1 MFRIKICGVRSRQD
15 VVAVIDAGA
24 DAVGFNF
31 FPRSTRYI
39 SPREASQI
47 AAGIPRGI
55 AKVGVFVNSPLG
67 EIREIA
73 FRVGLHWI
81 QLHGDEPPEFLAKLR
96 PLNCIKAFRIGHG
109 DLEPLRKFLVD
120 CEKINVVPSAILFDA
135 VKDGEYGG
143 TGQTFDWGLAIQYQK
158 MMPGVPPLILSGGL
172 NPDNVRKAIETV
184 RPAAVDV
191 ASGVEDAPAK
201 KSPERIKLFVTAAK
215 EAWAAIEQASGL

>member
-15 VVAVIDAGA
+15 VVAVVEAGA

-31 FPRSTRYI
+31 FPRSVRYI

-47 AAGIPRGI
+47 SAGVPRGI

-81 QLHGDEPPEFLAKLR
+81 QLHGDETPEFLVKLR
-96 PLNCIKAFRIGHG
+96 PLNCIKAFRVGPG
-109 DLEPLRKFLVD
+109 GLDPVRQFLVD

-135 VKDGEYGG
+135 VQDGEYGG
-143 TGQTFDWGLAIQYQK
+143 TGQTCDWHLAVEYQK
-158 MMPGVPPLILSGGL
+158 MMPGAPPLILSGGL

-184 RPAAVDV
+184 RPAAIDV
-191 ASGVEDAPAK
+191 ASGVEELPGE
-201 KSPERIKLFVTAAK
+201 KSPDRIKRFVAEAK
-215 EAWAAIEQASGL
+215 AAWAAIQQP

>member
-15 VVAVIDAGA
+15 VVAIVEAGA

-31 FPRSTRYI
+31 FPRSVRYI
-39 SPREASQI
+39 SPWEASQI

-81 QLHGDEPPEFLAKLR
+81 QLHGDETPDLLLKLR
-96 PLNCIKAFRIGHG
+96 PLNCIKAFRVGPG
-109 DLEPLRKFLVD
+109 GLDPVRQFLGE
-120 CEKINVVPSAILFDA
+120 CKKINVVPSAILFDA
-135 VKDGEYGG
+135 VQDGEYGG
-143 TGQTFDWGLAIQYQK
+143 TGQTWDWDLAVEYQQ
-158 MMPGVPPLILSGGL
+158 MMPDVPPLILSGGL
-172 NPDNVRKAIETV
+172 NPDNVRKAVATV

-191 ASGVEDAPAK
+191 ASGVEDAPGK
-201 KSPERIKLFVTAAK
+201 KSPERIKLFVAAAK
-215 EAWAAIEQASGL
+215 EAWAAVQQA